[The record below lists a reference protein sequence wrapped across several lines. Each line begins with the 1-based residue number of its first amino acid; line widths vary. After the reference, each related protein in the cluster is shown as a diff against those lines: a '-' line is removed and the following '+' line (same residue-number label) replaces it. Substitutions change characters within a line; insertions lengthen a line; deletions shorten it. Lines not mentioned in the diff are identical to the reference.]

1 MRVKTSARFLN
12 RCHSETPRSDHAPG
26 SPVSRHLTWRFWLY
40 GVLAALMLFIALA
53 APEAEGTVWF
63 IALSP
68 FVAVLA
74 LSLLSGWWR
83 TISVERVSLSRLRT
97 IEGDELSINVDIRC
111 PRPIAI
117 ADLELQL
124 PAKLEPVSAP
134 RVVQPIAGDSRIRFD
149 VRAIQWGVT
158 GPEFLNVV
166 TRDRFGLTE
175 TIQQFP
181 LTNRLHVHPSSER
194 IQAMLGATTTRSAVG
209 DHRSPA
215 RGPGME
221 LAEVRAYNSSD
232 PVRRIHPTLSLRRGR
247 PMIAE
252 RHTEQASDVVLFV
265 DAVQDIGEP
274 LDSTLRSTVAA
285 AIGLQQRHFRSMDR
299 VGILDRSTGVRW
311 LSPALGRRAGHV
323 IVDALLSSQVMQ
335 DRRGDLPSLPTAN
348 LHTRSL
354 ILGISPLYSEVYIS
368 DLAQLRRNGFTVVVL
383 HVNRSL
389 GSEVGYLERRLARIT
404 ALWQNQRLSELG
416 ITVLPWDTDRPIEP
430 VLRRAVTSSRGAT
443 SRRGSLRNAG
453 SPT

>member
-1 MRVKTSARFLN
+1 M
-12 RCHSETPRSDHAPG
+12 
-26 SPVSRHLTWRFWLY
+26 SRHLTWRFWFY
-40 GVLAALMLFIALA
+40 GIVSALLLVAGLA
-53 APEAEGTVWF
+53 APDTEAAVWF
-63 IALSP
+63 VAMSP
-68 FVAVLA
+68 FVAVII

-83 TISVERVSLSRLRT
+83 SLSIERVSLSRLRT
-97 IEGDELSINVDIRC
+97 IEGDELSVILDVRC
-111 PRPIAI
+111 PQPIAI

-134 RVVQPIAGDSRIRFD
+134 RVIQPLDGDSRIRFD

-181 LTNRLHVHPSSER
+181 LTNRLHVHPPSER
-194 IQAMLGATTTRSAVG
+194 IQAMLNATTTRSAIG
-209 DHRSPA
+209 DHRSKA
-215 RGPGME
+215 RGQGME
-221 LAEVRAYNSSD
+221 MAEVRAFNSSD

-247 PMIAE
+247 PMVVE

-265 DAVQDIGEP
+265 DAVQDIGAP
-274 LDSTLRSTVAA
+274 LDSTLRSTAAA

-335 DRRGDLPSLPTAN
+335 DRRGDLPSLPMTN

-354 ILGISPLYSEVYIS
+354 ILAISPLYSEVFAS
-368 DLAQLRRNGFTVVVL
+368 DLAF
-383 HVNRSL
+383 L
-389 GSEVGYLERRLARIT
+389 G
-404 ALWQNQRLSELG
+404 ALCCDADNCF
-416 ITVLPWDTDRPIEP
+416 
-430 VLRRAVTSSRGAT
+430 
-443 SRRGSLRNAG
+443 
-453 SPT
+453 